1 MTNNKNTD
9 NAIMGRNAD
18 GVLRLRMVCGLA
30 GYAVYVM
37 LEEKLNEEGGSLA
50 ADYFALGFDFHA
62 DAALV
67 KQVAEDFALFTV
79 SDDGKTLKRKE
90 ETKETEKVP
99 LHPLKEKENK
109 KETERGREE
118 EKNKA
123 DEKIKSGKDDSDASV
138 EGKKYS
144 DAQIDKFCSNFQK
157 FWNETLK
164 KTNSRLRPIT
174 IIDRMRRSRLSYLRR
189 RFNDQQIYYFA
200 YRAAMSP
207 FLNARNG
214 RLNQPADI
222 NWMLASEERIVKIIE
237 GNL

>member
-1 MTNNKNTD
+1 MKNNKNTE
-9 NAIMGRNAD
+9 NAIMGRNAE
-18 GVLRLRMVCGLA
+18 GVLRLRMVCGLV

-37 LEEKLNEEGGSLA
+37 LEEKLNEEGGTIA

-62 DAALV
+62 DAKLV
-67 KQVAEDFALFTV
+67 KQVAEDFGLFTV

-99 LHPLKEKENK
+99 LNLLKEKENK
-109 KETERGREE
+109 KETERGRAE
-118 EKNKA
+118 EKNKG
-123 DEKIKSGKDDSDASV
+123 DEKIKNDKDDSDSSE

-164 KTNSRLRPIT
+164 KTNSRLRPIS
-174 IIDRMRRSRLSYLRR
+174 IIDKTRRARLSYLRR
-189 RFNDQQIYYFA
+189 RFTDEQIYYFA

-207 FLNARNG
+207 FLNARKG

>member
-9 NAIMGRNAD
+9 NAFMGRNAD
-18 GVLRLRMVCGLA
+18 GILRLRMVCGLA

-37 LEEKLNEEGGSLA
+37 LEEKMNEEGGTLA
-50 ADYFALGFDFHA
+50 ADYFALAFDFHA

-67 KQVAEDFALFTV
+67 KQVAEEFGLFNV

-90 ETKETEKVP
+90 EKKETEKVP
-99 LHPLKEKENK
+99 RHPLKEKENK

-118 EKNKA
+118 EKKKA
-123 DEKIKSGKDDSDASV
+123 DEKIKSDNDDSDASV

-144 DAQIDKFCSNFQK
+144 DSQIDKFCTNFQK
-157 FWNETLK
+157 FWNETLA

-174 IIDRMRRSRLSYLRR
+174 IIDRTRRTRLSYLRR
-189 RFNDQQIYYFA
+189 RFSDQQIYYFA
-200 YRAAMSP
+200 YRAALSP